1 MRGPRTDA
9 TKAAAKAAFIESFGQ
24 SFNFSQAAVAAGIHR
39 CTADR
44 WLAADEE
51 FAERLNDVCEK
62 HTDLVDQTAFEMA
75 TSGEHPTM
83 TQFVLKARRPKIY
96 GDRSRMELT
105 GANGGPI
112 VVAEVPLDA
121 ERAEAVAAILK
132 STGAA
137 G

>member
-1 MRGPRTDA
+1 MPSPHSASKKEAFLAHLGVSGNIS
-9 TKAAAKAAFIESFGQ
+9 AAAS
-24 SFNFSQAAVAAGIHR
+24 AAGVDR
-39 CTADR
+39 KTPYNWREADPAF
-44 WLAADEE
+44 AAAWDAQCEAGLDEL
-51 FAERLNDVCEK
+51 ERE
-62 HTDLVDQTAFEMA
+62 A
-75 TSGEHPTM
+75 
-83 TQFVLKARRPKIY
+83 ARRALDSSDTLLIFLLKSKRR
-96 GDRSRMELT
+96 GVFGEKREVELT